1 MIVAVEKNPINE
13 TFFLSFF
20 FKSLLNVLQ
29 YCLCFIL
36 WFFGRE
42 VCEIPAPRPG
52 IQPAHPALEDK
63 DLIIGPAQKS
73 LGTVYF
79 DRY

>member
-1 MIVAVEKNPINE
+1 MIKAAEKNPISG
-13 TFFLSFF
+13 TFFFL
-20 FKSLLNVLQ
+20 KSLLNVLQ

-36 WFFGRE
+36 WFFGLE
-42 VCEIPAPRPG
+42 VHGVLAPGPG
-52 IQPAHPALEDK
+52 IQLACPALEGQA
-63 DLIIGPAQKS
+63 LIIGPAQKS